1 MAVKTKSSSQKSFT
15 HRMQDL
21 AQEYMLTHDVE
32 TIELEEVSQWACE
45 TGRYQRHPVS
55 MVKQCKRELAD
66 ALRVQSYIDPQGR
79 EVRKMHP
86 VRMRTQDHQ
95 MVIWADIETAKPEHM
110 RISFSQSRQG
120 ISADCVAHNTI
131 VESYND
137 NNKYSAN
144 LELFDYNF
152 NPDVAEKK
160 LPTEY
165 PDEPPSE
172 S

>member
-1 MAVKTKSSSQKSFT
+1 MAVKKKPSNRTSFT
-15 HRMQDL
+15 HRMQEL
-21 AQEYMLTHDVE
+21 AQEYMQTHGVE
-32 TIELEEVSQWACE
+32 TIELEEVANWACE
-45 TGRYQRHPVS
+45 TGRYQRQPVS

-86 VRMRTQDHQ
+86 VRLRTQDHQ

-137 NNKYSAN
+137 NNRYSAT

-152 NPDVAEKK
+152 NPDIAEKK

-172 S
+172 Q